1 MDSKLLLVNAITL
14 LFKEGLLEDP
24 TECSSALV
32 KQIVG
37 SIRLPE
43 IAMDSDPA
51 RLVIPALKTT
61 ALWMSDNP
69 PGYRYD
75 RANLLQRI
83 RVNVGDDEG
92 LFLAILGGLEET
104 DTKDLIKQSCLSMR
118 RILKQT
124 VDRALVK
131 DIIRKASGRV
141 HYEEE
146 KIDWKTFVLDLQNQ
160 LEPFMHNATSM
171 SNEGVVDEVCF
182 DDAEAVSKLLQ
193 AAVDDMSSVGI
204 LKTGLQGINRMTGEL
219 DGLRRGEFVV
229 VPALQHN
236 YKTGFTLNLFRQL
249 CVYNT
254 PHMTDPTKKPMMIR
268 ISTEDSLRDNIMG
281 LYVQI
286 YQNETKQVCDVSAVD
301 PVAAAQYVKT
311 YLERTGYTVRMMRW
325 NPSEVGFQ
333 KIFDTV
339 TYYESQGYEIHAI
352 VFDYLNMISKAGCLS
367 NGPQG
372 SEIRDLFRRTRNF
385 MSARKILFVSPHQ
398 LSTEAKMLIRQD
410 VDNFLQG
417 IAGKGYY
424 DSCRTID
431 QEVDLEIYIHIVKIN
446 GVSYLTIQ
454 RGKHRKPF
462 ITPESDHYCVYKF
475 DGTLGILDDLDGPNQ
490 ARKHAGGGT
499 AGSADE
505 VPWFAQTA

>member
-24 TECSSALV
+24 TENSSALV

-43 IAMDSDPA
+43 VTLDADPS
-51 RLVIPALKTT
+51 RLIVPALKTT

-69 PGYRYD
+69 PGVRFD

-92 LFLAILGGLEET
+92 LYLAILAGLEET
-104 DTKDLIKQSCLSMR
+104 DPREITKQSCLSLR
-118 RILKQT
+118 RNLRQT
-124 VDRALVK
+124 LDRALVK
-131 DIIRKASGRV
+131 DIIRKASAKV
-141 HYEEE
+141 HYDEEN
-146 KIDWKTFVLDLQNQ
+146 IDWKTFVLDLQNQ
-160 LEPFMHNATSM
+160 LEPYMHNVTSL

-182 DDAEAVSKLLQ
+182 DDPEAVAQLLQ
-193 AAVDDMSSVGI
+193 AAMDDMSSVGI
-204 LKTGLQGINRMTGEL
+204 MKTGLQGVNKMTGEL

-229 VPALQHN
+229 IPALQHN

-249 CVYNT
+249 CTYNT

-286 YQNETKQVCDVSAVD
+286 YQNETGQVCDVSQVD
-301 PVAAAQYVKT
+301 PVEAAKYVKQ
-311 YLERTGYTVRMMRW
+311 YLERTGYTVRMARW
-325 NPSEVGFQ
+325 NPSEVTFQ
-333 KIFDTV
+333 KIFDMV

-352 VFDYLNMISKAGCLS
+352 VFDYLNMISKAGCLN

-372 SEIRDLFRRTRNF
+372 SEIRDLFRRVRNF
-385 MSARKILFVSPHQ
+385 MSARKILFITPHQ
-398 LSTEAKMLIRQD
+398 LSAEAKMLIRQN
-410 VDNFLQG
+410 VDNFLQD

-431 QEVDLEIYIHIVKIN
+431 QEVDLEVYIHIVKIN
-446 GVSYLTIQ
+446 GISYLTIQ

-462 ITPESDHYCVYKF
+462 ITPEVDHYCVYKF
-475 DGTLGILDDLDGPNQ
+475 EGKLGILDDINGPNQ
-490 ARKHAGGGT
+490 ARRHAGGGT
-499 AGSADE
+499 VGSGEE
-505 VPWFAQTA
+505 VPWFAQAA